1 MCAGKYQIKEKAQ
14 YLNLLLLKDDLT
26 YFHELLDR
34 PTKDTENW
42 LNKLRNTRQVFL
54 ILDNVREAAQKIN
67 LKGPKAYVEQT
78 RQIRKDLLFV
88 NHFRNKAIGHLD
100 HTLLERAV
108 QWTPSLFSEDNK
120 GNEEFQTIEG
130 HRAVIEASINSF
142 LDDEGI
148 QKVFKTEI
156 DLMYPPNHDLFYQYL
171 WKVVTDSINWVSQA
185 LSLLSSKINYHNC
198 DEMHEISSIAGQ
210 TEFNLKIE
218 SDLTYNEAETKIAFE
233 KAVAKMKE
241 MGIQSEIIEFLEKMK
256 IKNII

>member
-1 MCAGKYQIKEKAQ
+1 MSAEKYQVKEKAQ

-34 PTKDTENW
+34 PTKATGDW
-42 LNKLRNTRQVFL
+42 LNQLRNTRQVFL

-67 LKGPKAYVEQT
+67 LKGPKEYVDQT
-78 RQIRKDLLFV
+78 RQIRKTLLFV

-120 GNEEFQTIEG
+120 DKDEFQTLEG
-130 HRAVIEASINSF
+130 HKAVIEAAINSF

-156 DLMYPPNHDLFYQYL
+156 DLMYPPNYDQFYQYL
-171 WKVVTDSINWVSQA
+171 WKVVTESIDWVSQA
-185 LSLLSSKINYHNC
+185 LSIISSEIRYHSRE
-198 DEMHEISSIAGQ
+198 EMHEISSIAGQ
-210 TEFNLKIE
+210 TEFNLNMK
-218 SDLTYNEAETKIAFE
+218 SDLTYNEARSKKNFE
-233 KAVAKMKE
+233 KTIEKMKE
-241 MGIQSEIIEFLEKMK
+241 MGLKPEVIEFLENMK
-256 IKNII
+256 

>member
-1 MCAGKYQIKEKAQ
+1 MGSEKYQIKEKAQ

-34 PTKDTENW
+34 PTKDTKDW

-67 LKGPKAYVEQT
+67 LKGPKAYVDQT
-78 RQIRKDLLFV
+78 RQIRKNLLFV

-108 QWTPSLFSEDNK
+108 QWHPSLFSEDEKDNV
-120 GNEEFQTIEG
+120 EFQTIEG

-156 DLMYPPNHDLFYQYL
+156 DLMYPPDHDLFFQYL
-171 WKVVTDSINWVSQA
+171 WKVVTYSLNWVSQA
-185 LSLLSSKINYHNC
+185 LSLLSSKINFHNRN
-198 DEMHEISSIAGQ
+198 EMREISSIAGK
-210 TEFNLKIE
+210 TEFNLKIK
-218 SDLTYNEAETKIAFE
+218 SDLTYNEVETKIAFE
-233 KAVAKMKE
+233 KSIAKMKE
-241 MGIQSEIIEFLEKMK
+241 IGIQPEIIEFLEKMK
-256 IKNII
+256 TENII

>member
-1 MCAGKYQIKEKAQ
+1 MSAEKYQIKEKAQ

-34 PTKDTENW
+34 PTKGTEDW

-100 HTLLERAV
+100 QTLLERAV

-120 GNEEFQTIEG
+120 DNEEFQTIEG

-156 DLMYPPNHDLFYQYL
+156 DLMYPPNYNLFYQYL
-171 WKVVTDSINWVSQA
+171 WKVVTDSIDWISQA
-185 LSLLSSKINYHNC
+185 LSILSSEINYHNR

-210 TEFNLKIE
+210 TEFDLKLE
-218 SDLTYNEAETKIAFE
+218 SDLTYNEAESKIAFE
-233 KAVAKMKE
+233 KSIEKMKE
-241 MGIQSEIIEFLEKMK
+241 MGIKPEVIEFLEKMK
-256 IKNII
+256 IKNTI